1 MMSTEDGAVRS
12 PWITV
17 WFSPR
22 RTIERLVATRPTYF
36 VWPLAILGTVASIY
50 NQISVIY
57 SASYLLDWQLALS
70 LVLFGAVAGIIWLYL
85 AGFVLSWI
93 GRLLGGQ
100 ARAIDLRAAFAWSA
114 LPTIAGFALILV
126 IDAATGRGNALDI
139 VPLLVAGFTLWSFV
153 VFLLMLGRVERFGV
167 FRTVLTYLLNLALG
181 LAAALFIRSF
191 LFQPFNIPS
200 GSMRPTLFVGDYIFV
215 SKYGYGYG
223 RFSLPYATSTA
234 SGRIFSAEP
243 ARGDVVVFRVPKDRV
258 DYVKRVVGLPGDR
271 IQMKEGELFIN
282 DAPVKRERLADA
294 DEQEACNARVQGH
307 AKRWRETLPNGASY
321 ETLDCLENS
330 FLDNT
335 DVFTVPPGHFFALG
349 DNRDN
354 STDSRVPTVG
364 YIPFDNLIGRVGLIF
379 FSREDG
385 APAHVRFNRIGTI
398 VR

>member
-1 MMSTEDGAVRS
+1 MSTEDGAVRS

-36 VWPLAILGTVASIY
+36 VWPLAIFGTVASIY
-50 NQISVIY
+50 SQMSVIG
-57 SASYLLDWQLALS
+57 SAGLLFDWQLAVC

-85 AGFVLSWI
+85 AGFVLSLI

-100 ARAIDLRAAFAWSA
+100 APALHLRAAFAWSMV
-114 LPTIAGFALILV
+114 PTIAGTALILI
-126 IDAATGRGNALDI
+126 IDAVTHRGNILDG

-153 VFLLMLGRVERFGV
+153 AFLLMIGRVERFGV
-167 FRTVLTYLLNLALG
+167 FRTVLTYVLNLALG
-181 LAAALFIRSF
+181 LVAALFIRSF

-200 GSMRPTLFVGDYIFV
+200 ASMRPTLLVGDYVFV
-215 SKYGYGYG
+215 SKYAYGYG
-223 RFSLPYATSTA
+223 PFSLPYSLSLA
-234 SGRIFSAEP
+234 SGRVFGAAP

-271 IQMKEGELFIN
+271 VQMKEGELFIN
-282 DAPVKRERLADA
+282 DVPVKRERLSDVEGQDA
-294 DEQEACNARVQGH
+294 CGSLTHSQVT
-307 AKRWRETLPNGASY
+307 RWRETLPNGVSY

-330 FLDNT
+330 SLDNT
-335 DVFTVPPGHFFALG
+335 GVFTVPDGHFFALG

-354 STDSRVPTVG
+354 SVDSRMPSVG

-385 APAHVRFNRIGTI
+385 APADVRFNRIGTL

>member
-1 MMSTEDGAVRS
+1 MSTEDGAVRS

-36 VWPLAILGTVASIY
+36 VWPLAVFGTVASIY
-50 NQISVIY
+50 SQMSVIG
-57 SASYLLDWQLALS
+57 SAGLLFDWQLAVC

-85 AGFVLSWI
+85 AGFVLSLI

-100 ARAIDLRAAFAWSA
+100 APALHLRAAFAWSMV
-114 LPTIAGFALILV
+114 PTIAGTALILI
-126 IDAATGRGNALDI
+126 IDAVTHRGNILDS

-153 VFLLMLGRVERFGV
+153 AFLLMIGRVERFGV
-167 FRTVLTYLLNLALG
+167 FRTVLTYVLNLALG
-181 LAAALFIRSF
+181 LVAALFIRSF

-200 GSMRPTLFVGDYIFV
+200 ASMRPTLLVGDYVFV
-215 SKYGYGYG
+215 SKYAYGYG
-223 RFSLPYATSTA
+223 PFSLPYSLSLA
-234 SGRIFSAEP
+234 SGRVFGAAPVS
-243 ARGDVVVFRVPKDRV
+243 GDVVVFRVPKDRV

-271 IQMKEGELFIN
+271 VQMKEGELFIN
-282 DAPVKRERLADA
+282 DVSVKRERLSDVEGQDA
-294 DEQEACNARVQGH
+294 CGSLTHSQVT
-307 AKRWRETLPNGASY
+307 RWRETLPNGVSY

-330 FLDNT
+330 SLDNT
-335 DVFTVPPGHFFALG
+335 GVFTVPDGHFFALG

-354 STDSRVPTVG
+354 SVDSRMPSVG

-385 APAHVRFNRIGTI
+385 APADVRFNRIGTL

>member
-1 MMSTEDGAVRS
+1 MSTEEGAVRS

-22 RTIERLVATRPTYF
+22 RTIERLVANRPTYF

-57 SASYLLDWQLALS
+57 NASYLFDWQLALC

-85 AGFVLSWI
+85 AGFVLSRI
-93 GRLLGGQ
+93 GRLLGGH

-126 IDAATGRGNALDI
+126 IDAVTGRGDALDI
-139 VPLLVAGFTLWSFV
+139 VPLLVAGLTLWSFV

-167 FRTVLTYLLNLALG
+167 FRTILTYLLNLALG
-181 LAAALFIRSF
+181 LVAALFIRSF

-215 SKYGYGYG
+215 SKYAYGYG
-223 RFSLPYATSTA
+223 RFSLPYASSTA
-234 SGRIFSAEP
+234 SGRIFSKEP

-271 IQMKEGELFIN
+271 IQMKGGELFVN
-282 DAPVKRERLADA
+282 DVPVKRERLADVEGQ
-294 DEQEACNARVQGH
+294 DACGSPTRVQV
-307 AKRWRETLPNGASY
+307 KRWRETLPDGASY
-321 ETLDCLENS
+321 DTLDCL
-330 FLDNT
+330 DNGPNDDT
-335 DVFTVPPGHFFALG
+335 GVFTVPPGHFFALG

-354 STDSRVPTVG
+354 STDSRTQSVG

-385 APAHVRFNRIGTI
+385 APAHVRFKRIGTV